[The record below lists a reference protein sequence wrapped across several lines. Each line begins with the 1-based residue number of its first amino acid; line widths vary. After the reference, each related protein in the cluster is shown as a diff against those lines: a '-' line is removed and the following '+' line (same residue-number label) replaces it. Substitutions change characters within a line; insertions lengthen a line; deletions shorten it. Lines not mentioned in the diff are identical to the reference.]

1 MGRKGDVVLEKRSR
15 TAKLFFDWMGIL
27 LAISLLTLALTG
39 EWSPASWTMVNAQ
52 PQTQALT
59 DSGGVPLIVID
70 AGHGGKDNGASSTN
84 GVPESGINLAVAK
97 LVESGLREAGFA
109 VKMTRSGPEALADSK
124 REDMQARRDIMR
136 AEGVQAVVSIHMNK
150 FSDCSIRGP
159 MAFYMKGSQAGE
171 ALATSVI
178 TAVCTKIDH
187 PRRPA
192 NPGDYF
198 VLRESTA
205 PAVII
210 ECGFLS
216 NPTDEALLQDPLHQR
231 KLAEGIVAGIAA
243 YFASGTITPSPSP
256 AMSTAPSATPAA
268 ANSSQVTQ

>member
-1 MGRKGDVVLEKRSR
+1 MGHTAKEDASVEKRTWLSR
-15 TAKLFFDWMGIL
+15 QFFDWMGIL

-39 EWSPASWTMVNAQ
+39 EWSPSSWTAVGAAAPVAM
-52 PQTQALT
+52 T

-70 AGHGGKDNGASSTN
+70 AGHGGPDAGASSAH
-84 GVPESGINLAVAK
+84 GVPEAGINLSIAK

-109 VKMTRSGPEALADSK
+109 VKMTRGDENAIADSK

-136 AEGVQAVVSIHMNK
+136 SDGVQAVVSIHMNK
-150 FSDCSIRGP
+150 FGDTSIRGP
-159 MAFYMKGSQAGE
+159 MAFYMKGSDQGE
-171 ALATSVI
+171 ALATAVI

-187 PRRPA
+187 PKRPA

-198 VLRESTA
+198 VLRESIA

-216 NPTDEALLQDPLHQR
+216 NPTDAQLLQDPLHQR
-231 KLAEGIVAGIAA
+231 KLAEGIVAGVAA
-243 YFASGTITPSPSP
+243 YFAGAQSAPTATPS
-256 AMSTAPSATPAA
+256 AATPPGA
-268 ANSSQVTQ
+268 